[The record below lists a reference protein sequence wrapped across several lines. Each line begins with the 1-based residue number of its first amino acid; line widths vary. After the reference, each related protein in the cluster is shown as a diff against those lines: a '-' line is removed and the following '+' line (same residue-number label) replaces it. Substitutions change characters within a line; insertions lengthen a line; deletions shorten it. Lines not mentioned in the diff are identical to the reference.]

1 MNIYAEAGDKVVYL
15 GENGYD
21 WQREKIES
29 LGVKVGDLLTVSYV
43 DVREWIT
50 YVEFEEIDNMH
61 NSVMFEDA
69 P

>member
-1 MNIYAEAGDKVVYL
+1 MNIDAEAGTKVVYL

-21 WQREKIES
+21 YQREKIEA

-50 YVEFEEIDNMH
+50 YVEFEEIDSMH
-61 NSVMFEDA
+61 NSEMFKDI
-69 P
+69 